1 VIFLV
6 ETWSGNSHNQEG
18 TLIEYSAP
26 TTQDLLLRECEEF
39 QQLSQ
44 RHREL
49 DARLSALTEK
59 LFLSDEERVEE
70 VTIKKKK
77 LFIKDRMAVMV
88 RSH

>member
-1 VIFLV
+1 M
-6 ETWSGNSHNQEG
+6 ENSVLN
-18 TLIEYSAP
+18 A
-26 TTQDLLLRECEEF
+26 QDLLMRECEEF

-59 LFLSDEERVEE
+59 LILSDEEKVEE

-77 LFIKDRMAVMV
+77 LIIKDRMAFMI

>member
-1 VIFLV
+1 MK
-6 ETWSGNSHNQEG
+6 ES
-18 TLIEYSAP
+18 
-26 TTQDLLLRECEEF
+26 EEF
-39 QQLSQ
+39 QQLTQ

-59 LFLSDEERVEE
+59 LFLSDEEKVEE

-77 LFIKDRMAVMV
+77 LAIKDRMAFMI